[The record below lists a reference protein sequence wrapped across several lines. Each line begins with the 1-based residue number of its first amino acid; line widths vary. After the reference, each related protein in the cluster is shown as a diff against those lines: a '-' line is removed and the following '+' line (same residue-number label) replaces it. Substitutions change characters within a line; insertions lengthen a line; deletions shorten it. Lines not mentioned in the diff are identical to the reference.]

1 MIMVSIR
8 YYVAYYYQ
16 APKRVQAIVH
26 ARLK

>member
-1 MIMVSIR
+1 MIMLSTR

-26 ARLK
+26 ALLK